1 MPTDPK
7 SPGARTSEKAGGV
20 IRETDM
26 SAHVL
31 MRDLADHFKPLR
43 EHLVDRADG
52 EGIELFWDA
61 IERVRGEV
69 FGPGR

>member
-1 MPTDPK
+1 MTD
-7 SPGARTSEKAGGV
+7 T
-20 IRETDM
+20 

-43 EHLVDRADG
+43 EHLCDTADSK
-52 EGIELFWDA
+52 GIELFWDA

-69 FGPGR
+69 FGPAR